1 MSNPNLLKTGYENGL
16 AADIAP
22 DAFEMSSYAERYTL
36 GFIAGFRESQSIQMA
51 NPDVAVWTAAEMA
64 YRYHVPVSALL
75 QQLGF
80 DGRQH
85 QGFHEATT
93 NEREE

>member
-36 GFIAGFRESQSIQMA
+36 GFIAGFSESQSIQMA
-51 NPDVAVWTAAEMA
+51 NPDVAVWTAAELA
-64 YRYHVPVSALL
+64 YRYNVSVSALL

-80 DGRQH
+80 DGEQTQR
-85 QGFHEATT
+85 FHEAYD
-93 NEREE
+93 NERED